1 MYCYTRISNRLLE
14 IPSPF
19 TGEDTDTNLNKVN
32 FPRSQ
37 LHQWQTLAYLLFD
50 HIKQFPLLSC
60 TIQPSDVN
68 YFFVQGLSTV

>member
-50 HIKQFPLLSC
+50 HIKQFPLLSLPPVPI
-60 TIQPSDVN
+60 TSN
-68 YFFVQGLSTV
+68 LS